1 MITMRKLML
10 TLVPIFFSLAVT
22 TNLAGMD
29 QARGRGFGP
38 GEAASYQNRDRA
50 LGMLDRLNLA
60 AEQKARIKALHDA
73 HLMDIKTLQD
83 KMFSTSGDLKLLWL
97 QPTPNKERI
106 LAKQKEVRVIR
117 DQIQDKSISYRLDIL
132 NILTPG
138 HQAKAK
144 AIFSEGRF
152 GYGIEG
158 GMGPGTRRMG
168 N

>member
-1 MITMRKLML
+1 MRKLML

-106 LAKQKEVRVIR
+106 WAKQKEIRVIR
-117 DQIQDKSISYRLDIL
+117 YQIKDKSASYRLDVF
-132 NILTPG
+132 NALTPE
-138 HQAKAK
+138 QQEKAK
-144 AIFSEGRF
+144 AFFAEG
-152 GYGIEG
+152 GAGHG
-158 GMGPGTRRMG
+158 LKSGMGPGAGMMG
-168 N
+168 K